1 MYMKTFIH
9 REYEPKI
16 KFMQIALSTLLIYF
30 IRLCLMCTITLG
42 GVLCT
47 IITYGI
53 YSILNHSPF
62 PFHLLGFPLL
72 QSSLHHQNSTVVH
85 HHDRDQDKTKIN
97 YEDTYTQKYGFKR
110 WVPQQPRTIEPKKE
124 IWTQKVISLVIEKH
138 YLLQSTPS
146 TSSSHSTEN
155 TKYVNY
161 SHSNTK
167 PNQ

>member
-1 MYMKTFIH
+1 L
-9 REYEPKI
+9 
-16 KFMQIALSTLLIYF
+16 LSRPFLSYF

-62 PFHLLGFPLL
+62 PFHLLGSPWL
-72 QSSLHHQNSTVVH
+72 QFSRHHQNSTIIH

-97 YEDTYTQKYGFKR
+97 YEDTYT
-110 WVPQQPRTIEPKKE
+110 E
-124 IWTQKVISLVIEKH
+124 IWIQKTSTSATKNYRTKKRNMDSKGYFTRVIEKH
-138 YLLQSTPS
+138 SLLQSTPS
-146 TSSSHSTEN
+146 TSSSPSTEN
-155 TKYVNY
+155 TKYVNH